1 MFVAV
6 ICYVAVICTALSL
19 YMALR
24 MLYSFTVEKQVLRIS
39 VTAMHTVESEKRAL
53 AFWTLRRSRSQSIQ
67 EHVEVLQNRSY
78 FA

>member
-19 YMALR
+19 YILR